1 MMSDCTK
8 CLHFFKFCLLFS
20 NALLFLQDLFTS
32 TLKPV
37 EKVLKDGDVRA
48 KDIDEIVLIGGS
60 TRIPKVQ
67 QLVKDFFNGK
77 VILHGNVCMRLKGGR
92 NTRRQD
98 VLKLDLQNG
107 LTKHNVLHFIY
118 NMEEKKLCCFG
129 CLAAI
134 KHLHLYF
141 FFP

>member
-1 MMSDCTK
+1 MLAFFQVLFVGFK
-8 CLHFFKFCLLFS
+8 CIM
-20 NALLFLQDLFTS
+20 FLQDLFTS

-37 EKVLKDGDVRA
+37 DKVLKDGDVRA

-92 NTRRQD
+92 NTRRRD

-118 NMEEKKLCCFG
+118 NMEEKKLYCFG

-141 FFP
+141 FSMNR